1 MDPADLGKALG
12 ARLAEVEAALERYG
26 AFAFTEG
33 QAAPPAAPGDRTEA
47 ARDFVLRALRS
58 ATDPLN
64 AALLRRLARG
74 DATLAALGEL
84 MGLPRLATWERVN
97 ELLAAGLVARS
108 LEADTAGLTP
118 AGAAVVALCEALT
131 QAAAEALG
139 R

>member
-12 ARLAEVEAALERYG
+12 ARLAEVEAALERYR
-26 AFAFTEG
+26 AFAFTPGQEG
-33 QAAPPAAPGDRTEA
+33 PPEPGDRTEA

-74 DATLAALGEL
+74 DATLAALGEVV
-84 MGLPRLATWERVN
+84 GLPRLATWERVN

-118 AGAAVVALCEALT
+118 AGAAVVALCEAAA